1 MSTIDGIMTLDPG
14 VTAGH
19 AEPLSRR
26 EQTKQTNRGRL
37 YDAALELFA
46 ERGYSAVTI
55 EDICARADVGRATF
69 FRLYGTKSGLL
80 EEFNSR
86 LAAQAR
92 ARVEQLPSPTT
103 AEALTEVQR
112 TISDAWSS
120 SGAGLREMAEEYI
133 HTVSLAAGAGASQ
146 PDLHVLV
153 SSIVRAGQAR
163 GEVVAKPNPDFI
175 AWVVIAALCSATAT
189 WLGTPD
195 TMRRRSTETL
205 QLLFAGMLAGE

>member
-1 MSTIDGIMTLDPG
+1 MTVDPG
-14 VTAGH
+14 L
-19 AEPLSRR
+19 EPGANATQLSRR
-26 EQTKQTNRGRL
+26 EQTKQTNRSRI

-46 ERGYSAVTI
+46 ERGYSAVTV

-80 EEFNSR
+80 EEFNLR
-86 LAAQAR
+86 LAGEAR
-92 ARVEQLPSPTT
+92 SRVERLASPST
-103 AEALTEVQR
+103 AEALREVQL

-146 PDLHVLV
+146 PELHVLV
-153 SSIVRAGQAR
+153 SSIIRTGQTR

-189 WLGTPD
+189 WLGTPE

-205 QLLFAGMLAGE
+205 QLLFTGMLAEG

>member
-1 MSTIDGIMTLDPG
+1 MTLDPG
-14 VTAGH
+14 LGPADVTAQ
-19 AEPLSRR
+19 LSRR
-26 EQTKQTNRGRL
+26 EQTKQTNRGRI

-46 ERGYSAVTI
+46 ERGYSTVTV

-80 EEFNSR
+80 EEFNLR
-86 LAAQAR
+86 LAVEAR
-92 ARVEQLPSPTT
+92 TRVERLGTPT
-103 AEALTEVQR
+103 AAAALQEVQR
-112 TISDAWSS
+112 TICDAWAS
-120 SGAGLREMAEEYI
+120 SGRGLREMAEEYI

-153 SSIVRAGQAR
+153 SSIIRAGQAS

-189 WLGTPD
+189 WLGTPE

-205 QLLFAGMLAGE
+205 QLLFSGMLTEE